1 MERTRRNAYV
11 QQPLQ
16 GSVMG
21 TAIASEQA
29 INRLRQNSL
38 RTGNYQ
44 GNLSGRQPA
53 ALGAILW
60 RKTKKGFSGSRPS
73 IALTMIVSARWLFGL
88 AASQQR
94 IPLAIVAPWPRS
106 AARSADCSTE
116 VRIFQQMFNGSLF
129 GLKYLPP
136 LMRRWME
143 RAVDHRQ
150 TSLPPSSARKIG
162 APLLPSPENW
172 AALLHFQTTT
182 ACCPAGH

>member
-1 MERTRRNAYV
+1 LERTRRNAYV

-73 IALTMIVSARWLFGL
+73 IALTMIVSARWLPLFGL

-94 IPLAIVAPWPRS
+94 IPLAIAAPWPRS
-106 AARSADCSTE
+106 AARSDCSTANFSANVQRVPFCVE
-116 VRIFQQMFNGSLF
+116 V
-129 GLKYLPP
+129 PAP

-143 RAVDHRQ
+143 RTTDHRQ
-150 TSLPPSSARKIG
+150 TSLPPSSDRKIG
-162 APLLPSPENW
+162 APCYLPLKTGRP
-172 AALLHFQTTT
+172 
-182 ACCPAGH
+182 C

>member
-1 MERTRRNAYV
+1 
-11 QQPLQ
+11 
-16 GSVMG
+16 MG

-73 IALTMIVSARWLFGL
+73 IALTMIVSARWLPLFGL

-143 RAVDHRQ
+143 HAVDHRQ

-172 AALLHFQTTT
+172 AALLNFQRVPPV
-182 ACCPAGH
+182 APPDI